1 MSVADRLDS
10 AAQQQEIWCQLLYS
24 AVEKFS
30 RQCEDETE
38 NAEFVIIYVS
48 LSTHYIERVC
58 GQDHDC

>member
-48 LSTHYIERVC
+48 LSTH
-58 GQDHDC
+58 